1 MSEFKPITT
10 QEEFDAAIS
19 DRLKR
24 EREKYADYDN
34 LKSNNSEQAKKIG
47 DLEKSLN
54 DANEKISGHQ
64 KTVDE
69 LNAKIKGY
77 ETDSAKTRIALAAG
91 LPYEMASRLKGDSE
105 DDIKKDAE
113 SLAKMMGV
121 QSHHADRSRNNDTG
135 NGKKAG
141 DEMSEK
147 YGKLLNNLMN
157 KGD

>member
-1 MSEFKPITT
+1 MEFQPINT
-10 QEEFDAAIS
+10 QEEFDARIAE
-19 DRLKR
+19 RLKR
-24 EREKYADYDN
+24 ERDKFADYDS
-34 LKSNNSEQAKKIG
+34 LKANAAESTRRIGELEAK
-47 DLEKSLN
+47 EK
-54 DANEKISGHQ
+54 
-64 KTVDE
+64 E
-69 LNAKIKGY
+69 LTGKLRQY

-113 SLAKMMGV
+113 SLAKMIGV
-121 QSHHADRSRNNDTG
+121 QSRHADRSRNNDTG

-141 DEMSEK
+141 DEKSEK